1 MYNFLTTKK
10 SKKGRYYP
18 MNNVTFSQTNC
29 KEETTSTWLAAVM
42 QFGLKINFFDP
53 LKEFKLKMK
62 EVEYSVYQKLIT
74 VIMSVAMGCEYM
86 KDINEKLAPEVLA
99 ANMFGMD
106 RIPDQ
111 SQINGLLTRMD
122 SDSIKQLKD
131 IHHKIFIENSSS
143 ILSTHTVV
151 VDIDQSGLIA
161 NGKTYELADK
171 GYFAKKKNQ
180 RGYQLAAAFTGEA
193 SETITMKLDSG
204 NTHCTEHYDELLH
217 DVLSKYQ
224 EQLRNGNLILR
235 TDSGFGSMDNIEKL
249 TNIPKLMFITKG
261 YSTTSA
267 ANLAKDIPYS
277 EYTQVAN
284 SVWVYELPGDS
295 GLRKIIVQTL
305 SRNGKIKYSL
315 LITNI
320 PRSQMNS
327 VEAFHFYNKRQ
338 TIEAFFKMAKN
349 VYHIKN
355 LRTTKFYGI
364 YAFLWLVF
372 MTHNLISCFKSNTL
386 SHTEL
391 ENAGVGVLIKKLGN
405 TRGFVKRTAEGIVVQ
420 IPTITR
426 LAKIIADALSEPRY
440 IQLSFDL

>member
-1 MYNFLTTKK
+1 
-10 SKKGRYYP
+10 

-151 VDIDQSGLIA
+151 VNIDQSRLIA

-180 RGYQLAAAFTGEA
+180 R
-193 SETITMKLDSG
+193 
-204 NTHCTEHYDELLH
+204 C
-217 DVLSKYQ
+217 
-224 EQLRNGNLILR
+224 
-235 TDSGFGSMDNIEKL
+235 
-249 TNIPKLMFITKG
+249 
-261 YSTTSA
+261 YS
-267 ANLAKDIPYS
+267 
-277 EYTQVAN
+277 
-284 SVWVYELPGDS
+284 
-295 GLRKIIVQTL
+295 
-305 SRNGKIKYSL
+305 
-315 LITNI
+315 
-320 PRSQMNS
+320 
-327 VEAFHFYNKRQ
+327 
-338 TIEAFFKMAKN
+338 
-349 VYHIKN
+349 
-355 LRTTKFYGI
+355 
-364 YAFLWLVF
+364 
-372 MTHNLISCFKSNTL
+372 
-386 SHTEL
+386 
-391 ENAGVGVLIKKLGN
+391 
-405 TRGFVKRTAEGIVVQ
+405 
-420 IPTITR
+420 
-426 LAKIIADALSEPRY
+426 
-440 IQLSFDL
+440 